1 MDENQTES
9 PLPVAEDAA
18 IDETPELEP
27 VPDVAEET
35 SSTPVSDTIVEELSA
50 AVDTARAELLPS
62 VEELAARQALLEA
75 SQEQLTKLEYLTT
88 TLFDV
93 NERVS
98 ELSKVVAALSLE
110 LHKISDETEQTV
122 TMFGKAKVNS
132 ALSRW
137 FLVIAIVLLLALL
150 AGLSYLAV
158 NQLQLQQRQD
168 KLSLVATSAVESQ
181 EKQLTAFEKHFA
193 DMIGSGIKSELEA
206 HNKETGMGKLNHLR
220 NGAAEQRLLRKSN
233 GDWLLPSAKHEELI
247 TDPDTIEALNQGFEK
262 SGRSLLTPVNTPP
275 HKVVTLLKPD
285 GKGGTA
291 VVVTRET
298 VP

>member
-1 MDENQTES
+1 MDENQTAS
-9 PLPVAEDAA
+9 PLAAAEDAA
-18 IDETPELEP
+18 EATAFEP
-27 VPDVAEET
+27 VAAAEAVEASSPPALADTAVEEALPVAAVSAAEEL
-35 SSTPVSDTIVEELSA
+35 V
-50 AVDTARAELLPS
+50 
-62 VEELAARQALLEA
+62 ARQALLAA

-88 TLFDV
+88 TLFTV
-93 NERVS
+93 NERMS
-98 ELSKVVAALSLE
+98 ELSKGVAVLSQE
-110 LHKISDETEQTV
+110 LHKVSEETEQTV
-122 TMFGKAKVNS
+122 AMFGKAKVTS

-137 FLVIAIVLLLALL
+137 FLLTAIVLLLALL

-168 KLSLVATSAVESQ
+168 KLSLIATNAVEAQ
-181 EKQLTAFEKHFA
+181 EKRMAAFDKHFA
-193 DMIGSGIKSELEA
+193 DLIGSGIKSELEA
-206 HNKETGMGKLNHLR
+206 HNREAGMGKLNRLR
-220 NGAAEQRLLRKSN
+220 NGAAELRLLRKST

-247 TDPDTIEALNQGFEK
+247 TDPDIVEALNQGFEK
-262 SGRSLLTPVNTPP
+262 SGRTLLTPANTPP

>member
-1 MDENQTES
+1 MDENQTAS
-9 PLPVAEDAA
+9 PLAAAEDAA
-18 IDETPELEP
+18 EATAFEP
-27 VPDVAEET
+27 VAAEEAVEA
-35 SSTPVSDTIVEELSA
+35 SSPPALADTAVEEALPVAAVSA
-50 AVDTARAELLPS
+50 A
-62 VEELAARQALLEA
+62 EELAARQALLAA

-88 TLFDV
+88 TLFTV
-93 NERVS
+93 NERMS
-98 ELSKVVAALSLE
+98 ELSKGVAVLSQE
-110 LHKISDETEQTV
+110 LHKVSEETEQTV
-122 TMFGKAKVNS
+122 AMFGKAKVTS

-137 FLVIAIVLLLALL
+137 FLLTAIVLLLALL

-168 KLSLVATSAVESQ
+168 KLSLIATNAVEAQ
-181 EKQLTAFEKHFA
+181 EKRMAAFDKHFA
-193 DMIGSGIKSELEA
+193 DLIGSGIKSELEA
-206 HNKETGMGKLNHLR
+206 HNREAGMGKLNRLR
-220 NGAAEQRLLRKSN
+220 NGAAELRLLRKST

-247 TDPDTIEALNQGFEK
+247 TDPDIVEALNQGFEK
-262 SGRSLLTPVNTPP
+262 SGRTLLTPANTPP

>member
-1 MDENQTES
+1 MDENQTAS
-9 PLPVAEDAA
+9 PLAAAEDAA
-18 IDETPELEP
+18 EATAFEP
-27 VPDVAEET
+27 VAAAEAVEASSPPALADTAVEEALPVAAVSAAEEL
-35 SSTPVSDTIVEELSA
+35 V
-50 AVDTARAELLPS
+50 
-62 VEELAARQALLEA
+62 ARQALLAA

-88 TLFDV
+88 TLFTM
-93 NERVS
+93 NERMS
-98 ELSKVVAALSLE
+98 ELSKGVAALSQE
-110 LHKISDETEQTV
+110 LHKVSEETEQTV
-122 TMFGKAKVNS
+122 AMFGKAKVTS

-137 FLVIAIVLLLALL
+137 FLLTAIVLLLALL

-168 KLSLVATSAVESQ
+168 KLSLIATNAVEAQ
-181 EKQLTAFEKHFA
+181 EKRMAAFDKHFA
-193 DMIGSGIKSELEA
+193 DLIGSGIKSELEA
-206 HNKETGMGKLNHLR
+206 HNREAGMGKLNRLR
-220 NGAAEQRLLRKSN
+220 NGAAELRLLRKST

-247 TDPDTIEALNQGFEK
+247 TDPDIVEALNQGFEK
-262 SGRSLLTPVNTPP
+262 SGRTLLTPANTPP